1 MIKPVSLDACESA
14 FLIIKFN
21 ETETRI
27 EIEVADSHLKRKQG
41 LMFRE
46 RLNPRAGMFF
56 VYDYPQKVGFWMKN
70 TKIPLD
76 IAFTDSTGLVVRVAY
91 NTEPFSLDVID
102 GGEKIQYVLEINAG
116 MSEELNLFEG
126 SKLVHPYI
134 NRKNLT
140 PC

>member
-1 MIKPVSLDACESA
+1 MIKPVSLDACESE

-27 EIEVADSHLKRKQG
+27 EVEVADSHLKRKQG

-46 RLNPRAGMFF
+46 HLNPRAGMFF

-91 NTEPFSLDVID
+91 NTEPFS
-102 GGEKIQYVLEINAG
+102 
-116 MSEELNLFEG
+116 
-126 SKLVHPYI
+126 
-134 NRKNLT
+134 
-140 PC
+140 